1 MPYTVLLHPK
11 TADALN
17 KIDEPSISSIR
28 NRLKELKESSENSGT
43 RLKGTRFWRTR
54 VGDYRAVYEIKP
66 VEEQV
71 IVLFIG
77 HRRNVYDD
85 FSKLI

>member
-1 MPYTVLLHPK
+1 MSYTVLLHPK
-11 TADALN
+11 AADALS
-17 KIDEPSISSIR
+17 KIDEPNHSAIR
-28 NRLKELKESSENSGT
+28 NRLKELKESPENSGT
-43 RLKGTRFWRTR
+43 RLKETRFWRTR
-54 VGDYRAVYEIKP
+54 VDDYRAVYEIKP